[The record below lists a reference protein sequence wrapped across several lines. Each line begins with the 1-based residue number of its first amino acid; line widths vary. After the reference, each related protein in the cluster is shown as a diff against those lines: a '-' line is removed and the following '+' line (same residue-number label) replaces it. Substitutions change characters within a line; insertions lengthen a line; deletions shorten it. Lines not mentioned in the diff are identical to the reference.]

1 LGTLRL
7 GSEPGSLSVAQE
19 GVRMKYEEI
28 LEFWFGH
35 VPGRELGA
43 RGAWQLIGR
52 LPYWAGKWGSLVR
65 DVDGHMRRRFSADL
79 EHAAAG
85 QYDHWAAEPAGLLAL
100 LVLLD
105 QFPRNIHRGTPAA
118 FANDQK
124 AYPLA
129 LRAVDNGMDQHFY
142 PVARSFF
149 YLPLVHREDL
159 ESQNRAVEAYRRAA
173 QEARGIQK
181 LMLRTE
187 YLSSLRHR
195 QAIELF
201 GRFPHRNEILGRETT
216 EAEARFLRQPFT
228 RF

>member
-1 LGTLRL
+1 
-7 GSEPGSLSVAQE
+7 
-19 GVRMKYEEI
+19 MKYEEI
-28 LEFWFGH
+28 LAFWFGH
-35 VPGRELGA
+35 VPGPELGA
-43 RGAWQLIGR
+43 RGAWQLMGR

-65 DVDGHMRRRFSADL
+65 DVDGHMRSRFSADV
-79 EHAAAG
+79 ERAAAG
-85 QYDHWAAEPAGLLAL
+85 QYDHWAAEPPGLLAL

-129 LRAVDNGMDQHFY
+129 LRAVDSGIDQQFY
-142 PVARSFF
+142 PMARSFF
-149 YLPLVHREDL
+149 YLPLVHKEDL
-159 ESQNRAVEAYRRAA
+159 ESQNRAVQAYRRAA